1 MNELNERVTE
11 FMQNLMQKN
20 TIDLKLVHL
29 DYSVLSREWL
39 YETVTV
45 LTTKYME

>member
-29 DYSVLSREWL
+29 DYSVL
-39 YETVTV
+39 
-45 LTTKYME
+45 TTKYME